1 MQLDDAQTLS
11 PKNAVKCGLAGEM
24 LRRFG
29 TLRLQVTG
37 HSMLPSIW
45 PGDIL
50 VIEHGHLGEVSAGDI
65 VLYARE
71 GRLCAHRVIRKD
83 GDLENPRLV
92 TQGDA
97 MLTADPPIAAEE
109 FLGKVSQI
117 FHAGKPIAP
126 AAVPTFQNKLV
137 AGIARHSTPAARFLV
152 HWHVS
157 RANRRKR
164 EALCPS

>member
-1 MQLDDAQTLS
+1 MQLDGAQTLS
-11 PKNAVKCGLAGEM
+11 PKNAVKCELAGEM

-29 TLRLQVTG
+29 TLRMQVTG

-50 VIEHGHLGEVSAGDI
+50 IIEQRHLGEVSAGDI

-71 GRLCAHRVIRKD
+71 GRLCAHRVVRKD
-83 GDLENPRLV
+83 GDLGNPRLV

-117 FHAGKPIAP
+117 FRAGNLIAP
-126 AAVPTFQNKLV
+126 TAVPTFQNKFV
-137 AGIARHSTPAARFLV
+137 AGVARYSTLVARFLV

-157 RANRRKR
+157 RTNRKR

>member
-1 MQLDDAQTLS
+1 MQLDDGQTLN
-11 PKNAVKCGLAGEM
+11 PQNAVKSELAGEM

-45 PGDIL
+45 PGDTLI
-50 VIEHGHLGEVSAGDI
+50 IEQRHLGDVSAGDI

-71 GRLCAHRVIRKD
+71 GRLCAHRVVRKD

-97 MLTADPPIAAEE
+97 MLTADAPIAAEE
-109 FLGKVSQI
+109 FLGRVSQI
-117 FHAGKPIAP
+117 LHAGKLIAP
-126 AAVPTFQNKLV
+126 SAVPTLQNKLV
-137 AGIARHSTPAARFLV
+137 AGVARYSTLAARFLV

-157 RANRRKR
+157 RTNRKR

>member
-1 MQLDDAQTLS
+1 MQLDDPQTLS
-11 PKNAVKCGLAGEM
+11 QRNAVRCELAGEM

-29 TLRLQVTG
+29 MLRLQVTG
-37 HSMLPSIW
+37 HSMLPSVW

-50 VIEHGHLGEVSAGDI
+50 IIERGHLGEVSAGDI

-71 GRLCAHRVIRKD
+71 GRLCAHRVISKD
-83 GDLENPRLV
+83 GEHENPHLV

-97 MLTADPPIAAEE
+97 MLAADPPMAAKE

-117 FHAGKPIAP
+117 FHAGKLITP
-126 AAVPTFQNKLV
+126 AAVPTLKNKFV
-137 AGIARHSTPAARFLV
+137 AGIARYSTLAARFLV

-157 RANRRKR
+157 HTNRKR